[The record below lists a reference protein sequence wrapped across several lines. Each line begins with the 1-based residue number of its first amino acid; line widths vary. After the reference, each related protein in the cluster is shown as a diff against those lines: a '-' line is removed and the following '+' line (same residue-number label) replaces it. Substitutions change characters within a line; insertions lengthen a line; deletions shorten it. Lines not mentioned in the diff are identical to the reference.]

1 MICRDVVELMTDYL
15 EGALAPADLARFE
28 DHIAGCNGCRAYLEQ
43 LRKTLQV
50 TGRIANTEPLPASLE
65 RELTTAFRD
74 WHANRDGS
82 L

>member
-50 TGRIANTEPLPASLE
+50 TGRIANTETLPASLE
-65 RELTTAFRD
+65 SGLTTAFRD
-74 WHANRDGS
+74 WHENRGGS